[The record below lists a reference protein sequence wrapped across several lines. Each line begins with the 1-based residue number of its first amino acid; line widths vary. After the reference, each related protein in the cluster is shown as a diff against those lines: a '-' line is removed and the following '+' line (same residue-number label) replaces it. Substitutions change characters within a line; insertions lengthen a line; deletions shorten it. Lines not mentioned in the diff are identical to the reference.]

1 MNRYPTVLTLV
12 CVALLGLA
20 PDAALSKKI
29 LLWNTLDSPEA
40 IADSEK
46 GPGGTLVGS
55 SFAFEPG
62 QFGNGY
68 VRKSTGNNWVEF
80 PRSIPEQLRSDGTV
94 ELWINPKVPKPVPFK
109 YGAFGLLNGPYSPY
123 DTGFR
128 LYWGDGVSGN
138 GLVADNTIVST
149 PNEPRQFVATPG
161 VPFHVALAWDVG
173 GIDGSADTIRVYR
186 NGKVVN
192 STTGKWD
199 PDDLRFAPLQL
210 GWSPDGGGYDKF
222 ITDQIVVR
230 DYAKTWYGDR
240 FDATPTVPEPSTWA
254 MGLGGGLLLL
264 AARRTRRALAGRSA

>member
-1 MNRYPTVLTLV
+1 MNRNLTALTLV
-12 CVALLGLA
+12 GLAVLGLTPGVVHA
-20 PDAALSKKI
+20 KKI

-46 GPGGTLVGS
+46 GPRGKVVGA
-55 SFAFEPG
+55 SFAFEAA

-68 VRKSTGNNWVEF
+68 VRKATGNNWVEF
-80 PRSIPEQLRSDGTV
+80 PRSIPEQLRSEGTV
-94 ELWINPKVPKPVPFK
+94 ELWINPKVPKPVPYQ

-149 PNEPRQFVATPG
+149 PNESRQFVATPG
-161 VPFHVALAWDVG
+161 VPFHVALTWDVG

-192 STTGKWD
+192 STTGKWG
-199 PDDLRFAPLQL
+199 PDDLRIAPLQL

-240 FDATPTVPEPSTWA
+240 FDATPTVPEPST
-254 MGLGGGLLLL
+254 LGMWFAGGLLLL
-264 AARRTRRALAGRSA
+264 AAPCTRRALAGRSG